1 MFPLTSQCQIRPI
14 TLKPTNETVLL
25 PNLKKLV
32 ELSPFW
38 TCSRENTLHTSFYNT
53 RESQIS

>member
-1 MFPLTSQCQIRPI
+1 MFPLTFQCQIRPI
-14 TLKPTNETVLL
+14 TLKSSNYTALL

-32 ELSPFW
+32 ELPPFW
-38 TCSRENTLHTSFYNT
+38 TCSSENTLHTSFYNT